1 VQNLNYSNFE
11 MRAQIILE
19 GKKREWRKSGRR
31 IMLGDDTGGEVIRFL
46 CAGVW
51 ISTGLPSMHIYIDDQ
66 MYTQFSHTQNL
77 PGAKSLLKSGSAC
90 IGV

>member
-1 VQNLNYSNFE
+1 

-51 ISTGLPSMHIYIDDQ
+51 ISTGLPSIHIYIDDQ
-66 MYTQFSHTQNL
+66 MYILSSHIRKICLAPNRCRSQEVPVLVCN
-77 PGAKSLLKSGSAC
+77 
-90 IGV
+90 